1 MKKMMMVLLI
11 ILSMLCLHSCRDS
24 EEVTAMN
31 EEKMLDDYMEM
42 LKKEFNLTMNKGAY
56 YVKEEQLVAGNLI
69 HNPYSYVLYSYN
81 IPKYKSEFFYNRD
94 VIHVEYPPTKFRFE
108 GGDRLIW
115 PLEFEA
121 LKDIPF
127 FNKTTKSRL
136 LLEII
141 DYYGLRPYLWSSL
154 IYDKSKGND
163 FEKIEKIL
171 KKHGIKYDK
180 KVPVGV
186 SKRTWVC
193 GTMLKEWNHESFE
206 KSLISKNTVLTVID
220 EECGN
225 QIVEGTVERLKM
237 YGKKLEEY
245 FSKPRNF
252 EEIDW
257 YEFMKFNNIH
267 PIITIYVGY
276 FSKEKIEK
284 IRDEIKPYYNQKD
297 FTILFYYL
305 VDNGNGDDEKYIW

>member
-1 MKKMMMVLLI
+1 MKKMMMMLLI

-24 EEVTAMN
+24 EEVTDIN

-42 LKKEFNLTMNKGAY
+42 LKKEFNLRMNKGAY

-81 IPKYKSEFFYNRD
+81 IPRYKSEFFYNRD
-94 VIHVEYPPTKFRFE
+94 VIHVEYPPTKSPFE
-108 GGDRLIW
+108 DGDRLIW
-115 PLEFEA
+115 PLEYEA

-136 LLEII
+136 LIEII
-141 DYYGLRPYLWSSL
+141 DYYGVRPYLWSSL

-171 KKHGIKYDK
+171 KKHGIKYDEK
-180 KVPVGV
+180 IPVGV
-186 SKRTWVC
+186 PRRTWVC
-193 GTMLKEWNHESFE
+193 GTMLKESNDESFE
-206 KSLISKNTVLTVID
+206 KNLISKNTVLTVID

-225 QIVEGTVERLKM
+225 QIVEGKVERLKM

-297 FTILFYYL
+297 FTILFYYW
-305 VDNGNGDDEKYIW
+305 VDNGNGYDKKYVW

>member
-1 MKKMMMVLLI
+1 
-11 ILSMLCLHSCRDS
+11 MLCLHSCRDP

-42 LKKEFNLTMNKGAY
+42 LKKEFNLRMNKGAY

-127 FNKTTKSRL
+127 FYKTTKSRL

-163 FEKIEKIL
+163 FEKIEKIFDEYPN
-171 KKHGIKYDK
+171 IKYDATN
-180 KVPVGV
+180 VQ
-186 SKRTWVC
+186 W
-193 GTMLKEWNHESFE
+193 
-206 KSLISKNTVLTVID
+206 
-220 EECGN
+220 ECGLLDKRDPGYSVSFIYVQDKECVIKKKN
-225 QIVEGTVERLKM
+225 YKDRVDEYSLKGIEK
-237 YGKKLEEY
+237 YGKIFNEY
-245 FSKPRNF
+245 FSQERNLV
-252 EEIDW
+252 EIDW
-257 YEFMKFNNIH
+257 YEFMKFNNIT
-267 PIITIYVGY
+267 PILIFDIPDYLTKKDV
-276 FSKEKIEK
+276 EKL
-284 IRDEIKPYYNQKD
+284 RDEITKHYNKKD
-297 FTILFYYL
+297 FIILLQGTDTYI
-305 VDNGNGDDEKYIW
+305 DKNGNEIHEAFGVW

>member
-1 MKKMMMVLLI
+1 
-11 ILSMLCLHSCRDS
+11 MLCLHSCRDP

-42 LKKEFNLTMNKGAY
+42 LKKEFNLRMNKGAY
-56 YVKEEQLVAGNLI
+56 YVKEEQLVAGDLI

-115 PLEFEA
+115 PLEYET

-141 DYYGLRPYLWSSL
+141 DYYGLRPYLWSNL

-171 KKHGIKYDK
+171 KKHGIKYDE
-180 KVPVGV
+180 KVPVGA
-186 SKRTWVC
+186 SGRTWVC
-193 GTMLKEWNHESFE
+193 GTMLKESNDESFE
-206 KSLISKNTVLTVID
+206 KNLRSKNTVLTVID

-225 QIVEGTVERLKM
+225 QIVEGKVEKLKM

-297 FTILFYYL
+297 FTILFYYW
-305 VDNGNGDDEKYIW
+305 VDNGNGYDRKYIW

>member
-1 MKKMMMVLLI
+1 MRLKLLLLI
-11 ILSMLCLHSCRDS
+11 ILSMLCLHSCRDF

-69 HNPYSYVLYSYN
+69 HNPPSYVLYSYN
-81 IPKYKSEFFYNRD
+81 IPNYKSEFFYNRD

-115 PLEFEA
+115 PLEYET

-171 KKHGIKYDK
+171 KKHGIKYDEK
-180 KVPVGV
+180 IPVGV
-186 SKRTWVC
+186 PRRTWLC
-193 GTMLKEWNHESFE
+193 GTMLKEWNDESFE
-206 KSLISKNTVLTVID
+206 KNLISKNTVLTVID

-225 QIVEGTVERLKM
+225 QIVEGKVERLKM

-297 FTILFYYL
+297 FTILFYYW
-305 VDNGNGDDEKYIW
+305 VDNGNGYDKKYVW

>member
-1 MKKMMMVLLI
+1 M
-11 ILSMLCLHSCRDS
+11 
-24 EEVTAMN
+24 
-31 EEKMLDDYMEM
+31 
-42 LKKEFNLTMNKGAY
+42 
-56 YVKEEQLVAGNLI
+56 
-69 HNPYSYVLYSYN
+69 
-81 IPKYKSEFFYNRD
+81 
-94 VIHVEYPPTKFRFE
+94 
-108 GGDRLIW
+108 
-115 PLEFEA
+115 
-121 LKDIPF
+121 
-127 FNKTTKSRL
+127 
-136 LLEII
+136 LEII

-220 EECGN
+220 EECGD
-225 QIVEGTVERLKM
+225 QIVEGKVERLKM

-267 PIITIYVGY
+267 PIISIYVGY

-305 VDNGNGDDEKYIW
+305 VDNGNGDDEKYVW

>member
-1 MKKMMMVLLI
+1 MASWI
-11 ILSMLCLHSCRDS
+11 RS
-24 EEVTAMN
+24 
-31 EEKMLDDYMEM
+31 
-42 LKKEFNLTMNKGAY
+42 
-56 YVKEEQLVAGNLI
+56 
-69 HNPYSYVLYSYN
+69 
-81 IPKYKSEFFYNRD
+81 
-94 VIHVEYPPTKFRFE
+94 
-108 GGDRLIW
+108 
-115 PLEFEA
+115 

-225 QIVEGTVERLKM
+225 QLAEGKVERLKM

>member
-1 MKKMMMVLLI
+1 M
-11 ILSMLCLHSCRDS
+11 
-24 EEVTAMN
+24 
-31 EEKMLDDYMEM
+31 
-42 LKKEFNLTMNKGAY
+42 
-56 YVKEEQLVAGNLI
+56 
-69 HNPYSYVLYSYN
+69 
-81 IPKYKSEFFYNRD
+81 
-94 VIHVEYPPTKFRFE
+94 
-108 GGDRLIW
+108 
-115 PLEFEA
+115 
-121 LKDIPF
+121 
-127 FNKTTKSRL
+127 
-136 LLEII
+136 LEII

-180 KVPVGV
+180 KIQVGA
-186 SKRTWVC
+186 SGRTWVC
-193 GTMLKEWNHESFE
+193 GIIPKEWNNKISE
-206 KSLISKNTVLTVID
+206 KSLTRTNTVLTVID

-225 QIVEGTVERLKM
+225 QIVEGKVERLKM

-297 FTILFYYL
+297 FTILFYYW
-305 VDNGNGDDEKYIW
+305 VDNGNGYDRKYIW

>member
-1 MKKMMMVLLI
+1 
-11 ILSMLCLHSCRDS
+11 MLCLHSCRDP

-42 LKKEFNLTMNKGAY
+42 LKKEFNLRMNKGAY
-56 YVKEEQLVAGNLI
+56 YVKEEQLVAGDLI

-81 IPKYKSEFFYNRD
+81 IPRYKSEFFYNRE

-193 GTMLKEWNHESFE
+193 GTMLKESNDESFE
-206 KSLISKNTVLTVID
+206 KNLRSKNMLKNHALAISISDVGWRSFLQKLDYKANLYNRTVISVNPKNTTQTCYA
-220 EECGN
+220 CGF
-225 QIVEGTVERLKM
+225 IMGTNGTDKLNLKDREWTCPNCHEHHIRDWNAAKNILAK
-237 YGKKLEEY
+237 GLDKLE
-245 FSKPRNF
+245 KPKNLA
-252 EEIDW
+252 
-257 YEFMKFNNIH
+257 KA
-267 PIITIYVGY
+267 
-276 FSKEKIEK
+276 K
-284 IRDEIKPYYNQKD
+284 
-297 FTILFYYL
+297 
-305 VDNGNGDDEKYIW
+305 

>member
-1 MKKMMMVLLI
+1 MSSFLQRLWR
-11 ILSMLCLHSCRDS
+11 SNGYEWR
-24 EEVTAMN
+24 
-31 EEKMLDDYMEM
+31 KMLDDYMEM
-42 LKKEFNLTMNKGAY
+42 LKKEFNLRMNKGAY
-56 YVKEEQLVAGNLI
+56 YVKEEQLVAGDLI

-81 IPKYKSEFFYNRD
+81 IPRYKSEFFYNRD

-136 LLEII
+136 LLQII

-171 KKHGIKYDK
+171 KKHGIKYDE

-186 SKRTWVC
+186 SGRTWVC
-193 GTMLKEWNHESFE
+193 GTMPKESNDESFE
-206 KSLISKNTVLTVID
+206 K
-220 EECGN
+220 
-225 QIVEGTVERLKM
+225 
-237 YGKKLEEY
+237 
-245 FSKPRNF
+245 
-252 EEIDW
+252 
-257 YEFMKFNNIH
+257 
-267 PIITIYVGY
+267 
-276 FSKEKIEK
+276 
-284 IRDEIKPYYNQKD
+284 
-297 FTILFYYL
+297 
-305 VDNGNGDDEKYIW
+305 IW

>member
-1 MKKMMMVLLI
+1 MKKMMMMLLI

-24 EEVTAMN
+24 EEVTAIN

-42 LKKEFNLTMNKGAY
+42 LKKEFNLRMNKGAY

-81 IPKYKSEFFYNRD
+81 IPRYKSEFFYNRD
-94 VIHVEYPPTKFRFE
+94 VIHVEYPPTKSPFE
-108 GGDRLIW
+108 DGDRLIW
-115 PLEFEA
+115 PLEYEA

-136 LLEII
+136 LIEII
-141 DYYGLRPYLWSSL
+141 DYYGVRPYLWSSL

-171 KKHGIKYDK
+171 KKHGIKYDEK
-180 KVPVGV
+180 IPVGV
-186 SKRTWVC
+186 PRRTWVC
-193 GTMLKEWNHESFE
+193 GTMLKESNDESFE
-206 KSLISKNTVLTVID
+206 KNLISKNTVLTVID

-225 QIVEGTVERLKM
+225 QIVEGKVERLKM

-267 PIITIYVGY
+267 PIISIYVGY

-297 FTILFYYL
+297 FTILFYYW
-305 VDNGNGDDEKYIW
+305 VDNGNGYDKKYVW

>member
-1 MKKMMMVLLI
+1 
-11 ILSMLCLHSCRDS
+11 MLCLHSCRDP

-42 LKKEFNLTMNKGAY
+42 LKKEFNLRMNKGAY
-56 YVKEEQLVAGNLI
+56 YVKEEQLVAGDLI

-94 VIHVEYPPTKFRFE
+94 VIHVESPPTKFHFE

-171 KKHGIKYDK
+171 KKHGIKYDEK
-180 KVPVGV
+180 IPVGV
-186 SKRTWVC
+186 PRRTWVC
-193 GTMLKEWNHESFE
+193 GTMLKESNDESFE
-206 KSLISKNTVLTVID
+206 KNLISKNTVLTVID

-225 QIVEGTVERLKM
+225 QIAEGKVERLRM

-297 FTILFYYL
+297 FTILFYYW
-305 VDNGNGDDEKYIW
+305 VDNGNGYDKKYVW

>member
-1 MKKMMMVLLI
+1 MRIKLLLLI
-11 ILSMLCLHSCRDS
+11 ILSMLCLHSCRDP

-94 VIHVEYPPTKFRFE
+94 VIHVEYPPTKAPFE
-108 GGDRLIW
+108 DGDRLIR
-115 PLEFEA
+115 PLKFEA

-127 FNKTTKSRL
+127 FNKTAKANL

-171 KKHGIKYDK
+171 KKHGIKYDENFSNGGRGIWK
-180 KVPVGV
+180 
-186 SKRTWVC
+186 C
-193 GTMLKEWNHESFE
+193 GEISEQWNKNS
-206 KSLISKNTVLTVID
+206 ISGRNMILTVVD
-220 EECGN
+220 EKCAN
-225 QIVEGTVERLKM
+225 QIANGKVERLKM

-252 EEIDW
+252 DEIDW

-267 PIITIYVGY
+267 PIISIYVGY
-276 FSKEKIEK
+276 SSKEKIEK

-297 FTILFYYL
+297 FTILFCYW
-305 VDNGNGDDEKYIW
+305 VDNGNGYDEKYVW

>member
-1 MKKMMMVLLI
+1 
-11 ILSMLCLHSCRDS
+11 MLCLHSCRDF

-69 HNPYSYVLYSYN
+69 HNPPSYVLYSYN
-81 IPKYKSEFFYNRD
+81 IPNYKSEFFYNRD

-115 PLEFEA
+115 PLEYET

-171 KKHGIKYDK
+171 KKHGIKYDEK
-180 KVPVGV
+180 IPVGV
-186 SKRTWVC
+186 PRRTWLC
-193 GTMLKEWNHESFE
+193 GTMLKEWNDESFE
-206 KSLISKNTVLTVID
+206 KNLISKNTVLTVID

-225 QIVEGTVERLKM
+225 QIVEGKVERLKM

-297 FTILFYYL
+297 FTILFYYW
-305 VDNGNGDDEKYIW
+305 VDNGNGYDKKYVW

>member
-1 MKKMMMVLLI
+1 
-11 ILSMLCLHSCRDS
+11 MLCLHFCRDP

-31 EEKMLDDYMEM
+31 EKKMLDDYMEM
-42 LKKEFNLTMNKGAY
+42 LKKEFNLRMNKGAY
-56 YVKEEQLVAGNLI
+56 YVKEEQLVAGDLI

-81 IPKYKSEFFYNRD
+81 IPRYKSEFFYNRD
-94 VIHVEYPPTKFRFE
+94 VIHVEYPPTKFPFE
-108 GGDRLIW
+108 DGNRLFRIKY
-115 PLEFEA
+115 ED
-121 LKDIPF
+121 LKEVPF
-127 FNKTTKSRL
+127 FNKTAKANL

-206 KSLISKNTVLTVID
+206 KNLISKNTVLTVID

-225 QIVEGTVERLKM
+225 QIVEGKVERLKM

-297 FTILFYYL
+297 FTILFYYW
-305 VDNGNGDDEKYIW
+305 VDNGNGDDQKYVW

>member
-11 ILSMLCLHSCRDS
+11 ILSMLCLHSCRDP

-42 LKKEFNLTMNKGAY
+42 LKKEFNLRMNKGAY
-56 YVKEEQLVAGNLI
+56 YVKEEQLVAGDLI
-69 HNPYSYVLYSYN
+69 HNPPSYVLYSYN
-81 IPKYKSEFFYNRD
+81 IPNYKSEFFYNRD
-94 VIHVEYPPTKFRFE
+94 VIHVEYPPTKFPFE
-108 GGDRLIW
+108 DGDRLFWSIRY
-115 PLEFEA
+115 ED
-121 LKDIPF
+121 LKEVPF
-127 FNKTTKSRL
+127 FNKTAKANL

-141 DYYGLRPYLWSSL
+141 DYYGVRPYLWSQL

-171 KKHGIKYDK
+171 KKNNIKYDK
-180 KVPVGV
+180 KISVGV
-186 SKRTWVC
+186 PRKWVC
-193 GTMLKEWNHESFE
+193 GIIPKEWNDEISE
-206 KSLISKNTVLTVID
+206 KSLTRTNTVLTVID

-225 QIVEGTVERLKM
+225 QIVEGKVERLKM

-267 PIITIYVGY
+267 PIISIYVGY

-305 VDNGNGDDEKYIW
+305 VDNGNGDDEKYVW